1 MREELGK
8 IKTALH
14 LMNSIILS
22 GEEHS
27 AASTLALTQAAL
39 AIEQLEAR
47 PEAAQVRVKPL
58 AIAEQYAELTIETDF
73 GDYVMR
79 ENPMF
84 GKDTR
89 LLSMPVEQKKY
100 HIKLNGMFILHTN
113 DANEFLR
120 ICQADYERR
129 IRAALEP
136 DTVTGWQDIA
146 KKLFC
151 ALDDIDTADD
161 IAKDNEKLYRNLVRK
176 AHKVRFE
183 FQKLFDLD
191 GDVSSFNQPPL
202 PPAPEKEG

>member
-1 MREELGK
+1 MGEAPNK
-8 IKTALH
+8 IWVRFSPTGNGADVADKEP
-14 LMNSIILS
+14 SDIDEKDIVYV
-22 GEEHS
+22 
-27 AASTLALTQAAL
+27 
-39 AIEQLEAR
+39 R

-120 ICQADYERR
+120 ICQADFDRR

-136 DTVTGWQDIA
+136 DKATRWQDIA
-146 KKLFC
+146 TKLFC

-161 IAKDNEKLYRNLVRK
+161 LAKDNEKLYRNLVRK
-176 AHKVRFE
+176 AHKIRFE
-183 FQKLFDLD
+183 FQELFDPD